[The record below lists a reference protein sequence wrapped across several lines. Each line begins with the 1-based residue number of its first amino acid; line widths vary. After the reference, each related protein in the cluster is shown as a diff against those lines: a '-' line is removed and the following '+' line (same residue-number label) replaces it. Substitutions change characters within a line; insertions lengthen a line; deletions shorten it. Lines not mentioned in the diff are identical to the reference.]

1 RQQASRKEAR
11 EVEMAPIKLYGMM
24 LSANVTRVTT
34 LLNELGLEFDFVDVD
49 LRTGAHKH
57 PDFLKLNPFGQIPA
71 LQDGDEVVFGN
82 DSAAPS

>member
-1 RQQASRKEAR
+1 SRSRQQASRKEAR

-57 PDFLKLNPFGQIPA
+57 PDFLKLNVRSPPPEINP
-71 LQDGDEVVFGN
+71 
-82 DSAAPS
+82 